1 MDIGHLKQHSDLN
14 FKVAQAKKNALERL
28 RSRQL
33 MAYNER
39 LFQAD
44 ANTINLVSTLKQH
57 SQDFYVLDANDNP
70 CHVTDPEE
78 FLNKLI
84 ERNQETLNAYHQLH
98 QDLANKRSK

>member
-1 MDIGHLKQHSDLN
+1 MDIGNIKEHSDLN
-14 FKVAQAKKNALERL
+14 FEVAQAKKNALEKL

-39 LFQAD
+39 LFIAD

-57 SQDFYVLDANDNP
+57 SKDFYVLDVNDNP
-70 CHVTDPEE
+70 CHVKDPNN

-84 ERNQETLNAYHQLH
+84 ERNQETLNSYQQLH
-98 QDLANKRSK
+98 QDLAKKRK

>member
-1 MDIGHLKQHSDLN
+1 MDIGDLKKNSDLN
-14 FKVAQAKKNALERL
+14 FEVAKAKKNALERL

-39 LFQAD
+39 LFRAD

-78 FLNKLI
+78 FLNRLI
-84 ERNQETLNAYHQLH
+84 ERNQESLNTYHQLH
-98 QDLANKRSK
+98 KDLANKRAR